1 MVTIKIY
8 DNMVV
13 VSVIS
18 SVNEMEQVIFNR
30 VEDICNDWSKKT
42 VADGKK
48 IFISR
53 DDILNLYQIIF
64 RISLDFQ
71 IIIV

>member
-1 MVTIKIY
+1 MRWNKSYLI
-8 DNMVV
+8 
-13 VSVIS
+13 
-18 SVNEMEQVIFNR
+18 ELRIFAMTGQ
-30 VEDICNDWSKKT
+30 KKT